1 MSAEIVNLKQFRKKQ
16 QRTEKERSAEGN
28 RAKFGR
34 TKGQKR
40 RDEAETGRYEADLT
54 GKRLDDD
61 EPA

>member
-16 QRTEKERSAEGN
+16 QRAEKEREADGN
-28 RAKFGR
+28 RAKYGR
-34 TKGQKR
+34 TKGQKQ
-40 RDEAETGRYEADLT
+40 RDEIKSGRFEADLT